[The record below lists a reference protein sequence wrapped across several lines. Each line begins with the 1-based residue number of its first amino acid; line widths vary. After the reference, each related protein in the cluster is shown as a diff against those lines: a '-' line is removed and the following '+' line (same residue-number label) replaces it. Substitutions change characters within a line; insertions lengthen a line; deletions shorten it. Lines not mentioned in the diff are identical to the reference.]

1 MKDIIAV
8 ALAYTA
14 PVVLFAGAIYIISI
28 KGDGWGW
35 LLLVGC
41 IVCPTKVSVGCD
53 KEKDVQQVQ
62 EEKLSEKEAVPET
75 ILSEE
80 DFIGYATGCCKA
92 CEADVAKYVCND
104 GLISAR
110 REGYLEDY
118 WASCVNVNC
127 EHHYGEG
134 FGQQRLDW
142 ITIEETK

>member
-1 MKDIIAV
+1 MFQSRINEKADRARKQVKSDRKPEEMVEVICEVSGVPVKMMFPRSAV
-8 ALAYTA
+8 
-14 PVVLFAGAIYIISI
+14 
-28 KGDGWGW
+28 
-35 LLLVGC
+35 
-41 IVCPTKVSVGCD
+41 
-53 KEKDVQQVQ
+53 VQ
-62 EEKLSEKEAVPET
+62 EDKLSEKEAAQET

-118 WASCVNVNC
+118 WASCVNANC
-127 EHHYGEG
+127 EHHCGEG

-142 ITIEETK
+142 ITIEETE